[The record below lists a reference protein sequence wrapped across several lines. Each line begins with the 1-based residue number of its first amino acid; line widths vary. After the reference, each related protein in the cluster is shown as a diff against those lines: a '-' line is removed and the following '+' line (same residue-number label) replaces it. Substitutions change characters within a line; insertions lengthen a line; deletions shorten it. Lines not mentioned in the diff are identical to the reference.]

1 MKIDKLISFIKKNFP
16 QKRIFLNEPI
26 INKIDEKSVN
36 TTIKSTFVSSA
47 GKATKLFEQ
56 KISSITG
63 SKYAI
68 AVNSGTSALFLSLI
82 AAGVKKNEEVFVP
95 SMSYVA
101 SANVI
106 LYNGSIPH
114 FVDVKKEN
122 FGIDFEKLE
131 NYVNKN
137 FKIIKNKLVNKKSRN
152 TVKALILV
160 HVFGHSANPEKA
172 KRFCMKYK
180 LKLIEDAAGA
190 LGSFHKNKHLGT
202 FGDAGIISFN
212 GNKTITTGAGGII
225 LTNNKKISDLV
236 YNLST
241 VNKTNDKLD
250 FNFRNIGYNTRMPSL
265 NAALGLS
272 QILKLKKILNLK
284 RNIAKKY
291 EVFLKTHY
299 KKEFNFL
306 NEPKNSKSNFWLN
319 AIFINKSNLKK
330 RNKILTIL
338 SNHNIFCRPIW
349 KPLHLLPH
357 LKGYPKMNL
366 NITNILHKSVINIPS
381 TPNQKF

>member
-1 MKIDKLISFIKKNFP
+1 MKIDKLISFIKKNFR

-36 TTIKSTFVSSA
+36 KTIKSTFVSSA

-56 KISSITG
+56 KVASITG

-101 SANVI
+101 SANAI

-114 FVDVKKEN
+114 FVEVKKEN
-122 FGIDFEKLE
+122 IGINFKKLE

-137 FKIIKNKLVNKKSRN
+137 FSVKKNKLINN
-152 TVKALILV
+152 NGNIVKALILV
-160 HVFGHSANPEKA
+160 HVFGQPADPEVVKN
-172 KRFCMKYK
+172 FCKKYK

-190 LGSFHKNKHLGT
+190 VGSYYKKKHLGT

-212 GNKTITTGAGGII
+212 GNKTITTGAGGIV
-225 LTNNKKISDLV
+225 LTNNKSISDLV

-250 FNFRNIGYNTRMPSL
+250 FNFRQIGYNSRMPSL

-272 QILKLKKILNLK
+272 QISKLGKILSSK
-284 RNIAKKY
+284 KNIAKKC
-291 EVFLKTHY
+291 ETFFNENFNNELIFLK
-299 KKEFNFL
+299 KQ
-306 NEPKNSKSNFWLN
+306 KNTKPNFWLN
-319 AIFINKSNLKK
+319 AIFIKNSNLKK
-330 RNKILTIL
+330 RNQLLIDL
-338 SNHNIFCRPIW
+338 SKNNIFCRPIW

-357 LKGYPKMNL
+357 FKKYQKMNL
-366 NITNILHKSVINIPS
+366 STTNLIHKSVINLPS
-381 TPNQKF
+381 SPIL

>member
-1 MKIDKLISFIKKNFP
+1 MKIDKLISFIKKNFR

-36 TTIKSTFVSSA
+36 KTIKSTFVSSA

-56 KISSITG
+56 KVASITG

-101 SANVI
+101 SANAI

-114 FVDVKKEN
+114 FVEVKKEN
-122 FGIDFEKLE
+122 IGINFKKLE

-137 FKIIKNKLVNKKSRN
+137 FSVKKNKLINNKN
-152 TVKALILV
+152 GNIVKALILV
-160 HVFGHSANPEKA
+160 HVFGQPADPEVA
-172 KRFCMKYK
+172 KKFCKKYK

-190 LGSFHKNKHLGT
+190 VGSYYKKKHLGT

-212 GNKTITTGAGGII
+212 GNKTITTGAGGIV
-225 LTNNKKISDLV
+225 LTNNKSISDLV

-250 FNFRNIGYNTRMPSL
+250 FNFRQIGYNSRMPSL

-272 QILKLKKILNLK
+272 QISKLGKILSSK
-284 RNIAKKY
+284 KNIAKKY
-291 EVFLKTHY
+291 ETFFNENFNNELIFLK
-299 KKEFNFL
+299 KQ
-306 NEPKNSKSNFWLN
+306 KNTKPNFWLN
-319 AIFINKSNLKK
+319 AIFIKNSNLKK
-330 RNKILTIL
+330 RNQLLIDL
-338 SNHNIFCRPIW
+338 SKNNIFCRPIW

-357 LKGYPKMNL
+357 FKKYQKMSLSMTNL
-366 NITNILHKSVINIPS
+366 IHKSVINLPS
-381 TPNQKF
+381 SPML